1 MELLSWNYFYENIKI
16 FCNLVHLLKLNEIN
30 ILKEKGKIYIHMYSP
45 YNLHMKRH
53 HNENRRPCR
62 RRFCT
67 EYVRQW
73 TELLLRKK
81 YIYIIKKR
89 EYSYYVNSKKKE
101 KIQNKQF

>member
-1 MELLSWNYFYENIKI
+1 
-16 FCNLVHLLKLNEIN
+16 
-30 ILKEKGKIYIHMYSP
+30 MYSP
-45 YNLHMKRH
+45 YNLHMKRP

-81 YIYIIKKR
+81 YIY
-89 EYSYYVNSKKKE
+89 NKKKGIFILCE
-101 KIQNKQF
+101 F

>member
-1 MELLSWNYFYENIKI
+1 
-16 FCNLVHLLKLNEIN
+16 
-30 ILKEKGKIYIHMYSP
+30 MYSP
-45 YNLHMKRH
+45 YNLHTKRH

-81 YIYIIKKR
+81 KYIIKKR
-89 EYSYYVNSKKKE
+89 EYSYYVNSKMKE